1 MLVSFSRMNG
11 ICIVGYGY
19 WGPKLVRNF
28 LQTGGGIVAVCD
40 ENAERLGR
48 ARKDFP
54 GLRTYSSFDAL
65 LADPACDAVALAT
78 PVSTHYTLAR
88 RALEAGRHVLVEK
101 PLTTARR
108 EADELIALAARQ
120 QRVLM
125 VDHTFLY
132 HPAVRKIKAL
142 IDAGDLGQLRY
153 IDSTRINLGLF
164 QHDVNVLWDLAVHD
178 LSIVN
183 YLTPERPVAVSAV
196 ATAHTAGAPENI
208 GFIVLRYGS
217 GMVVHLNCS
226 WVSPVKIRHIL
237 IGGDRRMIL
246 YNDLDANEPVK
257 VYDSGY
263 QAHTDEER
271 NRLLFDY
278 RAGDVYSPKIP
289 PGEALAALAR
299 DFSGAIREGRP
310 PVSDG
315 RFGADVTA
323 ILEAAQESVKRRG
336 QEVLLA

>member
-1 MLVSFSRMNG
+1 MKG

-28 LQTGGGIVAVCD
+28 LAVAQGKTVAVCD
-40 ENAERLGR
+40 DSEDRLAR
-48 ARKDFP
+48 ARRDFP
-54 GLRTYSSFDAL
+54 GVKTYATL
-65 LADPACDAVALAT
+65 TEVLAADGIDAVALAT
-78 PVSTHYTLAR
+78 PVSTHYPLAK

-101 PLTTARR
+101 PMTDSVATSR
-108 EADELIALAARQ
+108 ELIALAAARK
-120 QRVLM
+120 RVLM
-125 VDHTFLY
+125 VDHTFVY

-142 IDAGDLGQLRY
+142 IEAGNLGRLCY

-183 YLTPERPVAVSAV
+183 FLTPERPLAVSAV
-196 ATAHTAGAPENI
+196 ATAHTPGAPENI
-208 GFIVLRYGS
+208 GFMVLRYAS

-237 IGGDRRMIL
+237 IGGDKQMIL
-246 YNDLDANEPVK
+246 YNDLDANEPLK

-263 QAHTDEER
+263 QARTDEER

-278 RAGDVYSPKIP
+278 RVGDVYSPKIP
-289 PGEALAALAR
+289 GGEALAALVT
-299 DFSGAIREGRP
+299 DFLRAIDEGVA

-315 RFGADVTA
+315 VFGADVVA
-323 ILEAAQESVKRRG
+323 ILEAAQRSVGLRG
-336 QEVLLA
+336 QEVALA

>member
-1 MLVSFSRMNG
+1 MKG

-28 LQTGGGIVAVCD
+28 LAVAQGKTVAVCD
-40 ENAERLGR
+40 DSEDRLAR
-48 ARKDFP
+48 ARRDFP
-54 GLRTYSSFDAL
+54 AVKTYATLTEVFA
-65 LADPACDAVALAT
+65 ADGIDAVALAT
-78 PVSTHYTLAR
+78 PVSTHYPLAK

-101 PLTTARR
+101 PMTHSVATSR
-108 EADELIALAARQ
+108 ELIALAAARK
-120 QRVLM
+120 RVLM
-125 VDHTFLY
+125 VDHTFVY

-142 IDAGDLGQLRY
+142 IEAGNLGRLRY

-183 YLTPERPVAVSAV
+183 FLTPERPLAVSAV
-196 ATAHTAGAPENI
+196 ATAHTPGAPENI
-208 GFIVLRYGS
+208 GFMVLRYAS

-237 IGGDRRMIL
+237 IGGDKQMIL
-246 YNDLDANEPVK
+246 YNDLDANEPLK

-263 QAHTDEER
+263 QARTDEER

-278 RAGDVYSPKIP
+278 RVGDVYSPKIP
-289 PGEALAALAR
+289 GGEALAALVT
-299 DFSGAIREGRP
+299 DFLRAIAEGVA

-315 RFGADVTA
+315 VFGADVVA
-323 ILEAAQESVKRRG
+323 ILEAAQRSVGLRG
-336 QEVLLA
+336 QEVALA

>member
-1 MLVSFSRMNG
+1 MNG

-28 LQTGGGIVAVCD
+28 LQAAAGRPVGVCD
-40 ENAERLGR
+40 ESVERLAR
-48 ARKDFP
+48 ARHDFP
-54 GLRTYSSFDAL
+54 GLKFFGSFADL
-65 LADPACDAVALAT
+65 LADPAFSAVALAT
-78 PVSTHYTLAR
+78 PVSTHYPLAK

-101 PLTTARR
+101 PITTSRR
-108 EADELIALAARQ
+108 EADDLIALAARQ
-120 QRVLM
+120 RRVLM

-142 IDAGDLGQLRY
+142 VDAGELGKLRY

-183 YLTPERPVAVSAV
+183 FLTPERPLAVSAV

-208 GFIVLRYGS
+208 GFIVLRYSS
-217 GMVVHLNCS
+217 GLVVHLNCS
-226 WVSPVKIRHIL
+226 WVSPVKIRHVL
-237 IGGDRRMIL
+237 IGGDRKMVL

-263 QAHTDEER
+263 QARSDEER

-289 PGEALAALAR
+289 GGEALAALAA
-299 DFSGAIREGRP
+299 DFVSAMERGTS

-323 ILEAAQESVKRRG
+323 ILEAAQQSVGRRG
-336 QEVLLA
+336 QEVSLDGRA

>member
-1 MLVSFSRMNG
+1 MNG

-28 LQTGGGIVAVCD
+28 IQAAAGRAVAVCD
-40 ENAERLGR
+40 ESPERLAR
-48 ARKDFP
+48 AQKDFP
-54 GLRTYSSFDAL
+54 GVRMFTRLDDVLGDPSF
-65 LADPACDAVALAT
+65 DAVALAT
-78 PVSTHYTLAR
+78 PVSSHFPLAK

-108 EADELIALAARQ
+108 EADELIALARS
-120 QRVLM
+120 RKLVLM
-125 VDHTFLY
+125 VDHTFVY

-142 IDAGDLGQLRY
+142 IEAGDLGQLRY

-183 YLTPERPVAVSAV
+183 YLTPERPLAVSAV
-196 ATAHTAGAPENI
+196 ATAHTPGAPENI
-208 GFIVLRYGS
+208 GFIVLRYAS
-217 GMVVHLNCS
+217 GLVVHLNCS

-237 IGGDRRMIL
+237 IGGDRKMIL
-246 YNDLDANEPVK
+246 YNDLDMNEPLK

-263 QAHTDEER
+263 QARTDEDR
-271 NRLLFDY
+271 SRLLFDY
-278 RAGDVYSPKIP
+278 RVGDVYSPKIP
-289 PGEALAALAR
+289 GGEALAALAA
-299 DFSGAIREGRP
+299 DFVQAITKGVP

-315 RFGADVTA
+315 RFGADVVA
-323 ILEAAQESVKRRG
+323 ILEAAQLSVRQRG
-336 QEVLLA
+336 QEVSLA

>member
-1 MLVSFSRMNG
+1 MNG

-28 LQTGGGIVAVCD
+28 AQAAGARAVAVCD
-40 ENAERLGR
+40 ENAERLAR
-48 ARKDFP
+48 AQRDFP
-54 GLRTYSSFDAL
+54 GLRAFSTFDQL
-65 LADPACDAVALAT
+65 LSDPTVGAVVLAT
-78 PVSTHYTLAR
+78 PVSTHFPLAT
-88 RALEAGRHVLVEK
+88 RALEFGRHVLVEK
-101 PLTTARR
+101 PLATARR
-108 EADELIALAARQ
+108 EADALVALAAKQ
-120 QRVLM
+120 GRVLM
-125 VDHTFLY
+125 VDHTFVY
-132 HPAVRKIKAL
+132 HPAIRKIRAL

-183 YLTPERPVAVSAV
+183 FLTPERPVAVSAV
-196 ATAHTAGAPENI
+196 ATAHTPGAPENI

-217 GMVVHLNCS
+217 GLVVHLNCS

-237 IGGDRRMIL
+237 IGGDRKMIL

-263 QAHTDEER
+263 EARTDEER

-289 PGEALAALAR
+289 PGEALAALAQ
-299 DFSGAIREGRP
+299 DFLGAIATGKA

-315 RFGADVTA
+315 RFGAGVTS

-336 QEVLLA
+336 QEVPLA

>member
-1 MLVSFSRMNG
+1 MKG

-28 LQTGGGIVAVCD
+28 LQAAAGRPVAICD
-40 ENAERLGR
+40 ESPERL
-48 ARKDFP
+48 ARSQKDFP
-54 GLRTYSSFDAL
+54 GLKAFASFDAVL
-65 LADPACDAVALAT
+65 GDASFDAVALAT
-78 PVSTHYTLAR
+78 PVSSHFPLAK

-101 PLTTARR
+101 PLTTSRR
-108 EADELIALAARQ
+108 EADELIALAEKQR
-120 QRVLM
+120 RVLM
-125 VDHTFLY
+125 VDHTFVY
-132 HPAVRKIKAL
+132 HPAVNKIKAL
-142 IDAGDLGQLRY
+142 VEAGDLGQLRY

-183 YLTPERPVAVSAV
+183 YLTPERPLAVSA
-196 ATAHTAGAPENI
+196 GGPAPTPRAPPNI
-208 GFIVLRYGS
+208 GFIVLRYAS
-217 GMVVHLNCS
+217 GLVVHLNCS

-237 IGGDRRMIL
+237 IGGDKKMVL

-263 QAHTDEER
+263 QARSDEDR

-289 PGEALAALAR
+289 SGEALGAMAA
-299 DFSGAIREGRP
+299 DFVQAATKGTQPISN
-310 PVSDG
+310 G
-315 RFGADVTA
+315 RFGADVVA
-323 ILEAAQESVKRRG
+323 ILEAAQKSTRQRG
-336 QEVLLA
+336 QEVDL